1 MFKKGL
7 FGIIATKTLFLFKP
21 ELRIVFRNIII
32 CIIFISLTLY
42 VHSEYINWSQISGN
56 NQFIASSFILK
67 NIIIIFS
74 LILLFFSI
82 KRSKNI
88 NDGFDKFRN
97 KKLKSEV
104 EKKLQPQESLTKSII
119 DDAYFDKFR
128 KKKKLR
134 TTQEI
139 KLEKNEKT

>member
-1 MFKKGL
+1 M
-7 FGIIATKTLFLFKP
+7 FLFKP

-42 VHSEYINWSQISGN
+42 VLSEYINWSQISGN

-97 KKLKSEV
+97 KKLKSEA
-104 EKKLQPQESLTKSII
+104 EKKLQPQENSAKSII

-134 TTQEI
+134 STQEI
-139 KLEKNEKT
+139 KLEKK

>member
-104 EKKLQPQESLTKSII
+104 EKKLQPQENLTKSII

>member
-1 MFKKGL
+1 MLKKGL

-104 EKKLQPQESLTKSII
+104 EKKLQPQENLTKSII

>member
-1 MFKKGL
+1 MLKKGL
-7 FGIIATKTLFLFKP
+7 FGIIATKILFLFKP

-32 CIIFISLTLY
+32 CTIFVALTLY
-42 VHSEYINWSQISGN
+42 VHSEYINRSQVCGN
-56 NQFIASSFILK
+56 SQNIALSFILK
-67 NIIIIFS
+67 NIIIILS

-82 KRSKNI
+82 KRSKNK

-97 KKLKSEV
+97 KKLKSEA
-104 EKKLQPQESLTKSII
+104 EKKLQPQENSAKSII

-134 TTQEI
+134 STQEI
-139 KLEKNEKT
+139 KLEKK

>member
-56 NQFIASSFILK
+56 NQYIASSFILK

>member
-1 MFKKGL
+1 MLKKGL
-7 FGIIATKTLFLFKP
+7 FGIIATKILFLFKP

-32 CIIFISLTLY
+32 CTIFVALTLY
-42 VHSEYINWSQISGN
+42 VHSEYIKWSQVSGN
-56 NQFIASSFILK
+56 SQNIALSFILK
-67 NIIIIFS
+67 NIIIILS

-82 KRSKNI
+82 KRSKNK

-97 KKLKSEV
+97 KKLKSEA
-104 EKKLQPQESLTKSII
+104 EKKLQAQENSAKPMI

-139 KLEKNEKT
+139 KLEKN

>member
-1 MFKKGL
+1 MLKKGL
-7 FGIIATKTLFLFKP
+7 FGIIATKILFLFKP

-32 CIIFISLTLY
+32 CTIFVALTLY
-42 VHSEYINWSQISGN
+42 VHSEYINWSQVSGN
-56 NQFIASSFILK
+56 NQYITLSFILK
-67 NIIIIFS
+67 NIIIILS

-82 KRSKNI
+82 KSSKNK

-97 KKLKSEV
+97 KKLKSEA
-104 EKKLQPQESLTKSII
+104 EKKLQAQENSAKPMI

-139 KLEKNEKT
+139 KLEKN

>member
-1 MFKKGL
+1 MLKKGL
-7 FGIIATKTLFLFKP
+7 FGIIATKILFLFKP

-32 CIIFISLTLY
+32 CTIFVALTLY
-42 VHSEYINWSQISGN
+42 VHSEYINGSQVSGN
-56 NQFIASSFILK
+56 NQYITWSFILK
-67 NIIIIFS
+67 NIIIILS

-82 KRSKNI
+82 KRSKNK

-97 KKLKSEV
+97 KKLKSEA
-104 EKKLQPQESLTKSII
+104 EKKLQAQENSAKPMI

-139 KLEKNEKT
+139 KLEKN

>member
-1 MFKKGL
+1 MLKKGL

-56 NQFIASSFILK
+56 NQYIASSFILK

-104 EKKLQPQESLTKSII
+104 EKKLQPQENLTKSII

>member
-56 NQFIASSFILK
+56 NQYIASSFILK

-97 KKLKSEV
+97 KKLKS
-104 EKKLQPQESLTKSII
+104 
-119 DDAYFDKFR
+119 
-128 KKKKLR
+128 
-134 TTQEI
+134 
-139 KLEKNEKT
+139 